1 MARRILFL
9 SMPIEALL
17 EVLTGRATAKLPSNI
32 PTDSTLLY
40 SYIDP
45 ESQTLKIAVTHPTFE
60 IVKQS
65 GYVKSYLI
73 ESVPVPTEKEKEAKG
88 YSGESLLT
96 SEDWSRLV

>member
-17 EVLTGRATAKLPSNI
+17 EVLTGRATAKLPSDI

-45 ESQTLKIAVTHPTFE
+45 ECQTLKIAVTHASFDP
-60 IVKQS
+60 VKHG
-65 GYVKSYLI
+65 GYIKNHNI
-73 ESVPVPTEKEKEAKG
+73 EAVPVPEAKLDSAKG
-88 YSGESLLT
+88 YSGETLIGGD
-96 SEDWSRLV
+96 DWSRLV